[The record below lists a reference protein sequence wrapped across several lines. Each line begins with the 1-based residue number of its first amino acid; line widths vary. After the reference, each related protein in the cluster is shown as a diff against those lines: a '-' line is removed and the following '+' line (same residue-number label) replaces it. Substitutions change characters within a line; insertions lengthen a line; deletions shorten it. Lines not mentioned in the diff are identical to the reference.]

1 MGTGSFGLIVGLCGM
16 SEIHINRIKNLM
28 RKLFEHEIDMVDY
41 NKKPDQK
48 EKAFLSRA
56 VAGYALTIMADIKP
70 AEAAKSITDGYD
82 DNGIDALH
90 FDKLSNVF
98 YLVASKWIGD
108 GKGSITQTECQKLLT
123 GFEDLVN
130 LRKNH
135 FNKHIRGRFAEIEA
149 ALYNANVNFVLIFSH
164 TGTGSASIHVKRL
177 IKQFLDEINNP
188 EKVASVEIFDQ
199 KRFYTSLTRYTEGR
213 SIDFDIPMLNW
224 GSIKDPYLA
233 YYGQVDVGTIANW
246 WDRYG
251 HGLFSKDIRY
261 FKGKT
266 DVNEGL
272 SETLRKS
279 PENFLYFNNGITI
292 LCSSINKKAIGG
304 ASREMGMFECKG
316 VNIVNG
322 AQTVGTI
329 GTLKQ
334 DLRHTHENAKV
345 MVRIISLENCPEG
358 FDRDVTRATNTQNR
372 IEGRDF
378 AALDPNQQRLASE
391 LLLDGKEYVYKSG
404 AEETK
409 GTNCCNIVESTVAL
423 ACANEDVALAVQAKR
438 GIGRLWENLKQPPY
452 TKLFN
457 DHTSAVELWRAVEIM
472 RMVDLILFNLQ
483 KTYKEK
489 FPRADMAAI
498 HGNRLILH
506 CVFMDSKM
514 RGFREERLYFEEI
527 KGRVENVTN
536 KIFGSLIEILERDFE
551 RTYLATLFKNTNK
564 CRTIIDKLFGKKT
577 LVENKTDGMGRA
589 AGQMKFSFTVEKE
602 VKK

>member
-28 RKLFEHEIDMVDY
+28 RKLFEHEIDMSDY
-41 NKKPDQK
+41 ETKPDQK
-48 EKAFLSRA
+48 ENAFLSRA
-56 VAGYALTIMADIKP
+56 LAGYALTIMADIKP
-70 AEAAKSITDGYD
+70 TEAAKSITDGYD

-98 YLVASKWIGD
+98 YLAASKWIGN
-108 GKGSITQTECQKLLT
+108 GKGSISVTECQKLFT

-130 LRKNH
+130 LRKDN
-135 FNKHIRGRFAEIEA
+135 FNEHIRGRFEEIKV
-149 ALYNANVNFVLIFSH
+149 ALHNADVNFVIIFSH
-164 TGTGSASIHVKRL
+164 TGTGSTSEHVERQ
-177 IKQFLDEINNP
+177 IKQFLEEINNP
-188 EKVASVEIFDQ
+188 DEVVSVEIFDQ
-199 KRFYTSLTRYTEGR
+199 KRFHKSLTRYAEGR
-213 SIDFDIPMLNW
+213 SIDFNIMMSNW
-224 GSIKDPYLA
+224 GSIKEPYLA
-233 YYGQVDVGTIANW
+233 YYGQVDVGTIADW
-246 WDRYG
+246 WGRYG
-251 HGLFSKDIRY
+251 LGLFSKDIRY

-272 SETLRKS
+272 SETLRKN
-279 PENFLYFNNGITI
+279 PDNFLYFNNGITI
-292 LCSSINKKAIGG
+292 LCSSIAKQAVGG
-304 ASREMGMFECKG
+304 ASRETGIFECKG

-329 GTLKQ
+329 GTLKP
-334 DLRHTHENAKV
+334 DLQHIHENAKV
-345 MVRIISLENCPEG
+345 LVRIISLENCPEG

-404 AEETK
+404 AEEAK

-514 RGFREERLYFEEI
+514 RGFREERLDFEEI

-551 RTYLATLFKNTNK
+551 RTYLATLFKNTHK
-564 CRTIIDKLFGKKT
+564 CRTVVDKLFEKKT
-577 LVENKTDGMGRA
+577 SVENKRDGLGLA
-589 AGQMKFSFTVEKE
+589 AGQMKFTFTEE
-602 VKK
+602 